1 MEFETEEA
9 AYMYYNMYAGYI
21 GFSIQKS
28 WANKSKVDG
37 TTLLSRK
44 FCCFKEGF
52 KKQVECEGKKNR
64 KDLRVG
70 CNAQMI
76 IGRQENGK
84 YYVTFF
90 EEQHNHQVVTPRSR
104 HKLPSQRKITI
115 AHAAEA
121 EIAKNSGI
129 RQKENLGFTL
139 KDISNHL
146 QSKRMREMREGEAY
160 TLIHYLEKKKLDNS
174 SFFYLLQYDAESQ
187 IANIFWADPKMVI
200 DYALFGDVVC
210 FDTTYRINNVNRP
223 CAPIIGVNHHK
234 EIVVFGVALFYD
246 ETTASFEWLF
256 TAFLEVMKGKKP
268 ITIFTNQDAAMA
280 KAIAKVFP
288 ETYHR
293 ICSWHLFQNALK
305 HLGHIFKGSNKFS
318 AEFKS
323 CMHDFEYEEDF
334 IHSWNSLL
342 EKHKLQDNKWC
353 LDTFQERRKW
363 AMVYSR
369 HTFSAGIRS
378 TQLCESFNS
387 RMKCYVKPRFN
398 VLEFFTRFEKLLD
411 DVRYQELES
420 NYEMSQLKPAL
431 KMNQEYEKSLG
442 ILQREHKVTFDSKS
456 KRIGCCC
463 MSFEFV
469 GYLCSHAL
477 KVLDIWNIKIV
488 PSQYMLNRWTKHA
501 REGCVVDY
509 KGRIVK
515 EDPRLVVSNRS
526 KDLSHNTVIVAS
538 RAAES
543 EDASIF
549 FARKMVELSLEVEKF
564 FTKADKNVDDGYF
577 NSMAMNSS
585 QSVDNND
592 AFTSEQNEISKEL
605 LTKIMV

>member
-1 MEFETEEA
+1 MEKNLTPYVGMEFETEEV

-21 GFSIQKS
+21 GFSIRKS

-52 KKQVECEGKKNR
+52 KKQVEF
-64 KDLRVG
+64 G

-90 EEQHNHQVVTPRSR
+90 EEQHNHKVVTPRSR

-129 RQKENLGFTL
+129 RQK
-139 KDISNHL
+139 
-146 QSKRMREMREGEAY
+146 
-160 TLIHYLEKKKLDNS
+160 LIFDFMNNP
-174 SFFYLLQYDAESQ
+174 SFFYLLQYDAEGQ

-234 EIVVFGVALFYD
+234 ETVVFGVALLYD
-246 ETTASFEWLF
+246 ETATSFEWLF
-256 TAFLEVMKGKKP
+256 IAFLEVMKGKKP
-268 ITIFTNQDAAMA
+268 ITIFTDQYAAMA
-280 KAIAKVFP
+280 KAIAKF
-288 ETYHR
+288 
-293 ICSWHLFQNALK
+293 
-305 HLGHIFKGSNKFS
+305 G

-323 CMHDFEYEEDF
+323 CMHDFEYKEDF

-363 AMVYSR
+363 AMVYGR

-431 KMNQEYEKSLG
+431 KMNVPILRNARDIYTSKVFDLFQQEYEKSLG
-442 ILQREHKVTFDSKS
+442 IVVKACIESPPLEHKVTFDSKS

-469 GYLCSHAL
+469 GYLCNHAL

-515 EDPRLVVSNRS
+515 EDPRQVVSNRS
-526 KDLSHNTVIVAS
+526 KDLSRNAVIVAS
-538 RAAES
+538 RAAEF

-592 AFTSEQNEISKEL
+592 AFTSEQNEISKGVSFMCDL
-605 LTKIMV
+605 SFDKTSCPIYPNIQYGSCHTYIKQFCFKKNTYRR

>member
-1 MEFETEEA
+1 
-9 AYMYYNMYAGYI
+9 
-21 GFSIQKS
+21 
-28 WANKSKVDG
+28 
-37 TTLLSRK
+37 
-44 FCCFKEGF
+44 
-52 KKQVECEGKKNR
+52 
-64 KDLRVG
+64 
-70 CNAQMI
+70 
-76 IGRQENGK
+76 
-84 YYVTFF
+84 
-90 EEQHNHQVVTPRSR
+90 
-104 HKLPSQRKITI
+104 
-115 AHAAEA
+115 
-121 EIAKNSGI
+121 
-129 RQKENLGFTL
+129 
-139 KDISNHL
+139 
-146 QSKRMREMREGEAY
+146 
-160 TLIHYLEKKKLDNS
+160 
-174 SFFYLLQYDAESQ
+174 
-187 IANIFWADPKMVI
+187 MVI

-223 CAPIIGVNHHK
+223 CAPIIEVNHHK
-234 EIVVFGVALFYD
+234 ETVVFGVALLYD
-246 ETTASFEWLF
+246 ETAASFEWLF
-256 TAFLEVMKGKKP
+256 TTFLEVMKGKKP
-268 ITIFTNQDAAMA
+268 LTIFTDQDAAMA
-280 KAIAKVFP
+280 KAIARVFP

-305 HLGHIFKGSNKFS
+305 HLGHIFKGSNKFG

-334 IHSWNSLL
+334 IHSWNTLL

-363 AMVYSR
+363 AMVYGR

-431 KMNQEYEKSLG
+431 KMNVPILRNARDIYTSKIFDLFQQEYEKSLG
-442 ILQREHKVTFDSKS
+442 IVVKTCIESPPLYEYKVCVYELQREHKVTFDSKS

-477 KVLDIWNIKIV
+477 KVLDIWNIKLV

-509 KGRIVK
+509 KGRIVI
-515 EDPRLVVSNRS
+515 EDPRQVVSNRS
-526 KDLSHNTVIVAS
+526 KDLSRNAVTVAS

-564 FTKADKNVDDGYF
+564 FTKANKNVDDGYF

-592 AFTSEQNEISKEL
+592 AFTSEQNEISKGVLDACKAKCIKRNLAVASVKGRRKKSFLEKGKKRRKNQAAVARSASPTIPLSRDNIPIIASVSTLEVIIL
-605 LTKIMV
+605 LPYF